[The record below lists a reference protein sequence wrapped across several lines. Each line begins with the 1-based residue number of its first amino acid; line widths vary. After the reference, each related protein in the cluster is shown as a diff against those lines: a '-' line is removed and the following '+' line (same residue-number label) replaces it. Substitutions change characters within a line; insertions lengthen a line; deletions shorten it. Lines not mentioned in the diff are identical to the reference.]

1 MDLKNDE
8 LQIAFHLI
16 IVESPAPT
24 LSVYYRLSKWSP
36 GCLFDKWGMRLYMY
50 HDLSFLSEL
59 PLKTSVLGTTKK
71 LHQCSGTIEILDK
84 ERRDQ
89 NVPAS
94 PHKGSTTCSGPGNV
108 YKRVFKASVQ
118 YFVFFSRSQA
128 VALTV
133 PIFRHTNHSF
143 PYCVFKTRSFD
154 PTADHGCNTPCWSI
168 CLTGKQERQIWSSF
182 EILPQTFLQSNSGE
196 HSETLTSFLM
206 RKQTSCLIELRKP
219 EARAKG
225 MTPRWKSMPN

>member
-1 MDLKNDE
+1 
-8 LQIAFHLI
+8 
-16 IVESPAPT
+16 
-24 LSVYYRLSKWSP
+24 
-36 GCLFDKWGMRLYMY
+36 MY

-89 NVPAS
+89 NVSAS

-108 YKRVFKASVQ
+108 YKWVFKASVQ

-143 PYCVFKTRSFD
+143 PYCVFKTRSFTPLLTMD
-154 PTADHGCNTPCWSI
+154 VTHPVGAYVSQGSKRGRSEAASKSSHKLFSRATQGNTV
-168 CLTGKQERQIWSSF
+168 K
-182 EILPQTFLQSNSGE
+182 
-196 HSETLTSFLM
+196 H
-206 RKQTSCLIELRKP
+206 
-219 EARAKG
+219 
-225 MTPRWKSMPN
+225 